1 MRLYKHPAKLESKWE
16 GPFKVL
22 KVHSNGSLLLWSG
35 GHPFKVNG
43 HRCKKYYTW
52 ADDSSDCQY
61 IGSVNLPEYIK
72 YDSWNSEDSKLLDL
86 NFIAS
91 SIASVDEGG
100 YTIV

>member
-1 MRLYKHPAKLESKWE
+1 M
-16 GPFKVL
+16 VTD
-22 KVHSNGSLLLWSG
+22 V
-35 GHPFKVNG
+35 
-43 HRCKKYYTW
+43 KKYYTW

-61 IGSVNLPEYIK
+61 IDFVNLPEYIK

-91 SIASVDEGG
+91 SITSVDEGG